1 MSNQRWSDACFAARL
16 DEAGGNTRSLL
27 YGTHSFTI
35 ACFVLGSAFSG
46 FWLNRW
52 RCLKW
57 SSNHELLLSSW
68 RYTGLFLALSFTGC
82 FFGVAAWISKL
93 TLVYSNT
100 ELQILNA
107 SPNVTQATGCLI
119 DFSLQIQGNRSN
131 SAFRIFYSVEFA
143 CLFLSILLG
152 LDRISEQA
160 LSAKALSRSRSSSSS
175 SFIFQQ
181 PSMFPTAPQRLALA
195 EQRLIETSQSRSPS
209 DSRFSSFGK
218 TRALHL
224 VIKVGL
230 AFVAL
235 CCLTLFIS
243 VITAAALQANMVSD
257 FERAYR
263 SCDSTGEYSQKSIE
277 IQNAISAQ
285 HVPPFNKSIFTG
297 FLCEL
302 AAAVV
307 VILLYAAVGCMGF
320 SIVSSARK
328 KIDASRAKLQ
338 QLQTT
343 IGSQHEA
350 KAAAAGTATKIALA
364 RVSRASARV
373 L

>member
-35 ACFVLGSAFSG
+35 FCFVLGSAFSG

-107 SPNVTQATGCLI
+107 SPNVTQSCLI
-119 DFSLQIQGNRSN
+119 ELSLLIQGNRSN

-181 PSMFPTAPQRLALA
+181 PSLFPMAPQRLALA
-195 EQRLIETSQSRSPS
+195 EQQLIETSQSRSPS

-218 TRALHL
+218 TRVLHL

-243 VITAAALQANMVSD
+243 VITAAALQASMVSD
-257 FERAYR
+257 LERAYR
-263 SCDSTGEYSQKSIE
+263 SCDSTGEYSQESRDIHE
-277 IQNAISAQ
+277 ATSAQ
-285 HVPPFNKSIFTG
+285 HVPPFTKSIFAG